1 MKGLVNPKFK
11 ITDRSLEE
19 LSSAG
24 IPEEILRR
32 LADLKDQEVRRRGK
46 FVALLQQRIG
56 YRETA
61 LYQKVILRAAAIK
74 RQRRGPRKKPWWRR
88 LKRPA
93 LWPWVWKIVQSTILG
108 AVIFL
113 ALFGLDW
120 LTSFLTRMLSAASG
134 NHTADLI
141 KSVKNAATL
150 GMFMVFLVVK
160 VVHNLIGMIEE

>member
-46 FVALLQQRIG
+46 FRGLLQQTIG

-61 LYQKVILRAAAIK
+61 LYQQVILKEAAI
-74 RQRRGPRKKPWWRR
+74 RRRRRGPPQE
-88 LKRPA
+88 A
-93 LWPWVWKIVQSTILG
+93 LV
-108 AVIFL
+108 
-113 ALFGLDW
+113 
-120 LTSFLTRMLSAASG
+120 AASQK
-134 NHTADLI
+134 A
-141 KSVKNAATL
+141 
-150 GMFMVFLVVK
+150 
-160 VVHNLIGMIEE
+160 

>member
-1 MKGLVNPKFK
+1 MKGLVVAKFK

-19 LSSAG
+19 LGSAG
-24 IPEEILRR
+24 VPDAILRR
-32 LADLKDQEVRRRGK
+32 LAGLKDQEVNRRGK
-46 FVALLQQRIG
+46 FLGLLQQTIG

-61 LYQKVILRAAAIK
+61 LYQQVILKAAAIR

-88 LKRPA
+88 LKKPD

-108 AVIFL
+108 AIIFV
-113 ALFGLDW
+113 ALYGLDW
-120 LTSFLTRMLSAASG
+120 LTTFLNRVLSAGSG

-160 VVHNLIGMIEE
+160 VVHNIIGMIED